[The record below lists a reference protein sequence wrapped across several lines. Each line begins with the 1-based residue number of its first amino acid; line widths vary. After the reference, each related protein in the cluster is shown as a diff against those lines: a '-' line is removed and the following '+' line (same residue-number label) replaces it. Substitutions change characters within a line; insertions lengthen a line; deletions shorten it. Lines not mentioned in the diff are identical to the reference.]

1 MGKFMR
7 DGSGSWGWSRFRGAG
22 RVGRTCSSEYGRI
35 MIRPTRHP
43 ATMPHRA
50 VPRQRGLAGLVLLL
64 LGMSVLSVCVAG
76 YADAGTSQMAGS
88 GWSAA
93 GPAGGLAT
101 GKPAVPLAGAQ
112 IQSLVPAASGQGEGR
127 CHSCCSHDVPPAID
141 VAARYPEGRPA
152 PTVPATAPAH
162 PAAPESPLPG
172 VAGGRAPPTPS
183 LLKLSISRT

>member
-88 GWSAA
+88 GWSCRRIGHRQTRRAVGGRPNPIFSSRGIGA
-93 GPAGGLAT
+93 GRR
-101 GKPAVPLAGAQ
+101 AVPQ
-112 IQSLVPAASGQGEGR
+112 
-127 CHSCCSHDVPPAID
+127 
-141 VAARYPEGRPA
+141 
-152 PTVPATAPAH
+152 
-162 PAAPESPLPG
+162 
-172 VAGGRAPPTPS
+172 
-183 LLKLSISRT
+183 LLFA